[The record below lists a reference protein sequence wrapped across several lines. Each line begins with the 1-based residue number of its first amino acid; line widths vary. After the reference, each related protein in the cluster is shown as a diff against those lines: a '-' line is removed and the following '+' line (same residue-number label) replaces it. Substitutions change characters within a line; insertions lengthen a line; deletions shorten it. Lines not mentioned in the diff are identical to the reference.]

1 MLFLELCVLWGRH
14 TRRPVPPTPVSRTLV
29 FHIFF
34 DVLCGCVC
42 VSTLEPKWGPRRPK
56 WGPRR
61 PETTPR
67 PSQDPQNR
75 GQDPAQD
82 LEIPRSNIE
91 AENSC
96 FFVQKSMILAMIFS
110 CFFDI
115 VVTSSLCFID
125 ISWYSKNAQKH
136 YVFHSFWRSAF
147 VASASDYLQSS
158 LQEAWK

>member
-1 MLFLELCVLWGRH
+1 MLFSELAVLPERQS
-14 TRRPVPPTPVSRTLV
+14 VVLLPPTPISRTLV

-42 VSTLEPKWGPRRPK
+42 VGTLEPKWGPRRPK

-110 CFFDI
+110 CFFEI

-125 ISWYSKNAQKH
+125 ISKYSKHAQKQF
-136 YVFHSFWRSAF
+136 VF
-147 VASASDYLQSS
+147 
-158 LQEAWK
+158 E

>member
-1 MLFLELCVLWGRH
+1 MFAGLAFSSVFSNTFAMLFSEFAVLPCPLSQA
-14 TRRPVPPTPVSRTLV
+14 PVPPISDFGTRGFRV
-29 FHIFF
+29 FF
-34 DVLCGCVC
+34 VGWCGCLRVG
-42 VSTLEPKWGPRRPK
+42 TLAPKWGPRRPK

-75 GQDPAQD
+75 GQDLPQD

-96 FFVQKSMILAMIFS
+96 FFVQKSMIPAMIFS

-125 ISWYSKNAQKH
+125 IS
-136 YVFHSFWRSAF
+136 
-147 VASASDYLQSS
+147 
-158 LQEAWK
+158 

>member
-1 MLFLELCVLWGRH
+1 MFSLRFSYAFFGIVCFTTAPH
-14 TRRPVPPTPVSRTLV
+14 PRPHAADPS
-29 FHIFF
+29 FWDSGFSYFFF
-34 DVLCGCVC
+34 DVLCGCLRVG
-42 VSTLEPKWGPRRPK
+42 TLAPKWGPRRPK

-75 GQDPAQD
+75 GQDLPQD

-96 FFVQKSMILAMIFS
+96 FFVQKSMIPAMIFS

-125 ISWYSKNAQKH
+125 IS
-136 YVFHSFWRSAF
+136 
-147 VASASDYLQSS
+147 
-158 LQEAWK
+158 